1 MLVKHRREPIIT
13 PIDVLMKAI
22 YKDGTVSTLLWK
34 MSGIVGQRYDIDPV
48 DIIILRQNGI
58 EYEKIRDRVEIDMQ
72 CGVMTMEEAQHK
84 YPEYYL

>member
-1 MLVKHRREPIIT
+1 MT

-72 CGVMTMEEAQHK
+72 CDVMTMEEGQHI